1 MSDDGP
7 FKRLDSGVISGP
19 IPLVEV
25 PGLPGLVLLSVDL
38 VNRLYQLGRLHGKLE
53 EEVGRRVRKSRIASV
68 IADLELDLEPPPNFE
83 ELRKKP
89 P

>member
-7 FKRLDSGVISGP
+7 FKRRDNGVISGP
-19 IPLVEV
+19 LPLTEV
-25 PGLPGLVLLSVDL
+25 PGLPGLVVLSIDL
-38 VNRLYQLGRLHGKLE
+38 VNRLYQLGRLHGRIE
-53 EEVGRRVRKSRIASV
+53 AEAGQRARKSRIASV